1 MRTNFMN
8 KKKLNQ
14 SPRAQLKIMKNWNK
28 MKWKENKRRRMI
40 KRMIKMTLISII
52 KQLVMKLH
60 TMIQLLIFGKV
71 FRLAL
76 IK

>member
-1 MRTNFMN
+1 MN

-14 SPRAQLKIMKNWNK
+14 NLRAQLKIIKNQSK
-28 MKWKENKRRRMI
+28 IKWKENKRR
-40 KRMIKMTLISII
+40 KIKMTIKMTQISII

>member
-1 MRTNFMN
+1 M
-8 KKKLNQ
+8 
-14 SPRAQLKIMKNWNK
+14 I
-28 MKWKENKRRRMI
+28 WKENKGKRKRKTRRRMI
-40 KRMIKMTLISII
+40 KKTIKKIQISII